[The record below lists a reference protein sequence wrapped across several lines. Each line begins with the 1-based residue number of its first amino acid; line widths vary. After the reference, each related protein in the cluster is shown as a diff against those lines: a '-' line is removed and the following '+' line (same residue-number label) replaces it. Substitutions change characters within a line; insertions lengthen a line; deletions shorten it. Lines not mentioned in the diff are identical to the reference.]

1 MKKHIAILC
10 SCGLLLALAGCVSQP
25 RTLYGWEE
33 YQPQLYSYLK
43 GEGSYEE
50 QIAVLE
56 KGLQKMRA
64 RGQTPAPGYHAQL
77 GLLYAQLGR
86 SDQVVQQFTSE
97 AELFPESRPF
107 MDFLLK
113 QRNLT
118 EVKP

>member
-1 MKKHIAILC
+1 MNKHIAILGA
-10 SCGLLLALAGCVSQP
+10 CGLLLALTGCVSQP

-43 GEGSYEE
+43 GEGSHEE
-50 QIAVLE
+50 QIAALE

-77 GLLYAQLGR
+77 GLLYAQIGR
-86 SDQVVQQFTSE
+86 TDQVVQQFTSE
-97 AELFPESRPF
+97 AELFPESKPF

-113 QRNLT
+113 QRTLA

>member
-1 MKKHIAILC
+1 MKTRIKALGAC
-10 SCGLLLALAGCVSQP
+10 ALLALLAGCGSQP
-25 RTLYGWEE
+25 KSLYGWEQ

-56 KGLQKMRA
+56 QGLQKIRA

-77 GLLYAQLGR
+77 GLLYAQIGR
-86 SDQVVQQFTSE
+86 GEQVVQQFRTE

-107 MDFLLK
+107 MEFLLK
-113 QRNLT
+113 QKET
-118 EVKP
+118 GQ

>member
-1 MKKHIAILC
+1 MKTRIKALGAC
-10 SCGLLLALAGCVSQP
+10 ALLALLAGCGSQP
-25 RTLYGWEE
+25 KSLYGWEQ

-56 KGLQKMRA
+56 QGLQKIRA

-77 GLLYAQLGR
+77 GLLYAQIGR
-86 SDQVVQQFTSE
+86 GEQVVQQFRTE

-107 MDFLLK
+107 MEFLLK
-113 QRNLT
+113 QK
-118 EVKP
+118 EAGQ